1 MAAFSKKF
9 LSVLTVSLL
18 LSISFKASNLRAE
31 DESPR
36 RVFFGIDFKKVKNLR
51 PNEVMEALSYLPLP
65 LPIKAAI
72 SAALIGAKI
81 YPMVKAD
88 PAASKSNP
96 AAHQSSDIIAGLDS
110 ADVATIKTV
119 LPTFL
124 GQFTKDDNPES
135 QAKLAGL
142 IVSVIQTKN
151 IDNMLVALKELIADE
166 AYPKNSDRQAD
177 QSKKALVSMIVN
189 LYEGQGRLVDI
200 VKMTNAEDVVVAGV
214 AYLKMLD
221 RWTNLSAVKVAA
233 DIKLLRQ
240 NEADIG
246 REELDTFLTKIKGEE
261 SFKSTLINSKVVGLF
276 EGLNAGK
283 RWTEDA
289 YASAKNTAQAYRE
302 ALGMAATSAAGQVA
316 AAAETVKSF
325 LGGLRANAASKM
337 DALKAGGATKGAAV
351 LRVAQSIGKRFKT
364 FADGCEKDLTEG
376 VADDGDKGPVID
388 VDVILLPA
396 PGESQ
401 SGQETTAE
409 GSAGGVTESNG

>member
-9 LSVLTVSLL
+9 LSILTLSLIL
-18 LSISFKASNLRAE
+18 GAAFQASSLRAE
-31 DESPR
+31 DDSPR
-36 RVFFGIDFKKVKNLR
+36 RVFFGIDFKKVKNLK

-88 PAASKSNP
+88 PSAKANP

-110 ADVATIKTV
+110 ADVATIKAV

-124 GQFTKDDNPES
+124 GQFTKEDNSES

-151 IDNMLVALKELIADE
+151 IDNMLVALKEIIAEE
-166 AYPKNSDRQAD
+166 AYPKNSERQAD

-200 VKMTNAEDVVVAGV
+200 VKMTNSEDVVVAGV

-233 DIKLLRQ
+233 DIKVLRQ
-240 NEADIG
+240 NESEIG
-246 REELDTFLTKIKGEE
+246 REELDTFLIKIKGEE
-261 SFKSTLINSKVVGLF
+261 SFKATLINSKVVGLF

-283 RWTEDA
+283 RWTEDT
-289 YASAKNTAQAYRE
+289 YANAKNTAQGYRE
-302 ALGMAATSAAGQVA
+302 ALGMAATSAAEQVA

-325 LGGLRANAASKM
+325 FGALRGNAASKF
-337 DALKAGGATKGAAV
+337 DALKAGGASKGAAA
-351 LRVAQSIGKRFKT
+351 LRVAQSIGKRFT
-364 FADGCEKDLTEG
+364 AFAAGCEKDLTEG
-376 VADDGDKGPVID
+376 VADDGDNGRVID
-388 VDVILLPA
+388 VEVILLPA
-396 PGESQ
+396 PGETQ
-401 SGQETTAE
+401 SGQATPSE
-409 GSAGGVTESNG
+409 GAGGGISESNG

>member
-9 LSVLTVSLL
+9 LSILTLSLL
-18 LSISFKASNLRAE
+18 IGTAIQTSSLRAE

-36 RVFFGIDFKKVKNLR
+36 RVFFGIDFKKVKNLK

-88 PAASKSNP
+88 PTTVKASP
-96 AAHQSSDIIAGLDS
+96 AAHQTSDIIAGLDS
-110 ADVATIKTV
+110 ADVATIKAV

-124 GQFTKDDNPES
+124 GQFTKEDNPES

-151 IDNMLVALKELIADE
+151 IDNMLVALKEIIAEE
-166 AYPKNSDRQAD
+166 AYPKNNDRQAD

-200 VKMTNAEDVVVAGV
+200 VKMTNSEDVVVAGV

-233 DIKLLRQ
+233 DIKILRQ
-240 NEADIG
+240 NESDIG
-246 REELDTFLTKIKGEE
+246 REELDTFLIKIKGEE
-261 SFKSTLINSKVVGLF
+261 SFKATLINSKVVGFF

-283 RWTEDA
+283 RWTEDT
-289 YASAKNTAQAYRE
+289 YASAKNTAQGYRE
-302 ALGMAATSAAGQVA
+302 ALGMAATSAAEQVA

-325 LGGLRANAASKM
+325 FGGLRSNAASRF
-337 DALKAGGATKGAAV
+337 DALKAGGALKGAAA
-351 LRVAQSIGKRFKT
+351 LRIAQSIGRRFT
-364 FADGCEKDLTEG
+364 AFAQGCEQDLTEG
-376 VADDGDKGPVID
+376 VAHDGDTGPVID
-388 VDVILLPA
+388 VEVILLPA

-401 SGQETTAE
+401 AGQATSGE
-409 GSAGGVTESNG
+409 GTGTSESNG